1 MHIVST
7 LDCLRAFA
15 HSLEARS
22 GPATVL
28 AFLAPA
34 VARSARSPQS
44 RRQRARKR
52 PQRRY
57 ASGLASNASVLN
69 NDGLPL
75 IRKTVDPANSNFAA
89 VPRDRNN
96 ADAWAALLEPY
107 LPLKLRTRSLI
118 EKLTEFDGVRRIHT
132 LPQLLLRARTTDPL
146 RLDLLSY
153 LGVKEGRWE
162 AVLWLT
168 KTLLAH
174 MNKVVTLPQDEIV
187 LHQPSWR
194 VSGFLD
200 EVTEYGI
207 WADPVSRPFC
217 TPTPSLDE
225 LTSSAERITSTVGS
239 RPLSDALGHIWQSTG
254 NMILKATDR
263 PPEECRVIMSHV
275 YRILAHLHH
284 IGAIPNT
291 MYNYSPAIDPSVLQ
305 RPPTLHLLS
314 SRILTTLSDAVWR
327 AEEKEVISEA
337 ASVGAKYS
345 YRGHELPEAR
355 IKVRVR
361 ELGTEVWLELIL
373 WSCVE
378 GGWISEAAWIVTE
391 MEKRKGDSKWSVINW
406 DAIQEPASSGTS
418 KASRVDWQG
427 VKSRIGGAVGGIE
440 GYNEAPPFV
449 EMGPRTIS
457 SEVVAALVDGLVNL
471 VRSTAEDG
479 GKTPMMVWENISI
492 CKKLLERGRF
502 GLESSSWN
510 SIILRLVESQ
520 SFNPEAE
527 PGMLERILTFAPTYQ
542 QELEASNSPA
552 APGSFAQEY
561 VAEQSAASLGLL
573 HRTLHA
579 FACQGDLQGALRTIK
594 QLQSLVDANRHK
606 SIKEFKVQIE
616 ETLRKGD
623 EDFLDPVDDY
633 DNDND
638 VPGFHP
644 HVPVGTLAVLLDLV
658 TDAKLFQL
666 GEWLLYSD
674 AVDGRIIPSYLYAV
688 PALQPALLRFAT
700 ATKDVKLFNRL
711 VTRDM
716 NLPLPEGHLRALL
729 QCQTALGKWDAV
741 DEVLK
746 YRRDERDMTWDST
759 DIMSVASA
767 IVRLEKSNEPDSEVA
782 ITQARGILRELLR
795 GDYNLPSDPSQPRDF
810 SRSRLLNQLCRILQT
825 IPTLSP
831 DLPYTTKF
839 ETGQAHV
846 ATSVAAHSF
855 NVLLEGVVE
864 AYGSG
869 EGRRLWTLWCQVPK
883 PLKEQTAGSAQNTRS
898 AILSRRKWGSGGPET
913 VVVPN
918 LQTLRIIMRPAV
930 EAREEARRNQAEG
943 SATKYGKSAVVN
955 GKCSDVAFDE
965 DLFAWA
971 GDMYKDFGLTNDEIT
986 QELRGSFPTRLV
998 PIRYVDDN
1006 VE

>member
-7 LDCLRAFA
+7 SHCLRALA

-22 GPATVL
+22 APATVL

-34 VARSARSPQS
+34 VARSARPPHSL
-44 RRQRARKR
+44 RQRARTR
-52 PQRRY
+52 PQRRC
-57 ASGLASNASVLN
+57 ASGLASNASVVK

-75 IRKTVDPANSNFAA
+75 VLETVDSSSADSAD
-89 VPRDRNN
+89 VPRDRND
-96 ADAWAALLEPY
+96 ADGWAALLEPY
-107 LPLKLRTRSLI
+107 LPLSLRTRSLI
-118 EKLTEFDGVRRIHT
+118 EKLTEFDGVRCIDT
-132 LPQLLLRARTTDPL
+132 LPHLLLKARTTADL
-146 RLDLLSY
+146 WLDLLSY
-153 LGVKEGRWE
+153 LGVNQGRWE

-168 KTLLAH
+168 TTLLAH
-174 MNKVVTLPQDEIV
+174 MKKAVTFPQDEIV

-194 VSGFLD
+194 VAGSLD

-207 WADPVSRPFC
+207 WADPVSRPFGA
-217 TPTPSLDE
+217 PIPSLDK
-225 LTSSAERITSTVGS
+225 LTSVAERITSTVGS
-239 RPLSDALGHIWQSTG
+239 RPLSEALGHIWQGTG
-254 NMILKATDR
+254 KMILEATDR

-327 AEEKEVISEA
+327 AQEKEVISEA
-337 ASVGAKYS
+337 ASVGAEHS

-361 ELGTEVWLELIL
+361 ELGTEVWLEFIL

-391 MEKRKGDSKWSVINW
+391 MEKRKGNSKWSVINW
-406 DAIQEPASSGTS
+406 DAVQEPPSSGTP
-418 KASRVDWQG
+418 KASRMDWQG
-427 VKSRIGGAVGGIE
+427 LKSRIGGAVGGIE

-471 VRSTAEDG
+471 VRPTSKNG
-479 GKTPMMVWENISI
+479 GKTPAMVWEDIST
-492 CKKLLERGRF
+492 CKKLLERGGF
-502 GLESSSWN
+502 GLGSSSWN
-510 SIILRLVESQ
+510 SIILRLVESR

-527 PGMLERILTFAPTYQ
+527 PGMLERILTFAPIYQ
-542 QELEASNSPA
+542 QELEALNSPA

-579 FACQGDLQGALRTIK
+579 FACQGNLQGALRTIK

-606 SIKEFKVQIE
+606 SIKEFKGRIE
-616 ETLRKGD
+616 ETLRNGY
-623 EDFLDPVDDY
+623 EDSLQSVDDY
-633 DNDND
+633 SNDTD

-658 TDAKLFQL
+658 TDAKLFEL
-666 GEWLLYSD
+666 GKWLLYSD
-674 AVDGRIIPSYLYAV
+674 AVDGRIIPSYLYTV

-716 NLPLPEGHLRALL
+716 NLPLSEEHMRALL
-729 QCQTALGKWDAV
+729 QCQIALGKWDAV

-746 YRRDERDMTWDST
+746 YRRDERDMTWDSS
-759 DIMSVASA
+759 DIMAVASA
-767 IVRLEKSNEPDSEVA
+767 VVRLEKSNEPDSGLA
-782 ITQARGILRELLR
+782 IKKPRHILQELLR
-795 GDYNLPSDPSQPRDF
+795 GDYSKPSDPSQPRDY
-810 SRSRLLNQLCRILQT
+810 SRPRLLNQLCRILQT
-825 IPTLSP
+825 IPSLLP
-831 DLPYTTKF
+831 HLPYTGEIK
-839 ETGQAHV
+839 TGQAHV
-846 ATSVAAHSF
+846 ATSVAVHSF
-855 NVLLEGVVE
+855 NVLLEGAVE
-864 AYGSG
+864 TYGSV

-883 PLKEQTAGSAQNTRS
+883 PLKEQNAGGNKNTRS
-898 AILSRRKWGSGGPET
+898 AIVRRMRWFSGGPEL

-930 EAREEARRNQAEG
+930 EAREEARRKQAES
-943 SATKYGKSAVVN
+943 SATKDGRSAVVKVKAS
-955 GKCSDVAFDE
+955 GVVYDE
-965 DLFAWA
+965 GLFAWA
-971 GDMYKDFGLTNDEIT
+971 RDMYRNFGLTNDEIIY
-986 QELRGSFPTRLV
+986 ELRGSFPRRLV
-998 PIRYVDDN
+998 PVGS
-1006 VE
+1006 VEDHVE